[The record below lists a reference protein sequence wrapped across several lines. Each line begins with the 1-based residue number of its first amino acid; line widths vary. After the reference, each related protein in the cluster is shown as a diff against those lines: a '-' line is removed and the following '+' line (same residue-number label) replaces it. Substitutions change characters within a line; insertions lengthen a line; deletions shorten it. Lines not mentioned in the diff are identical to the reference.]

1 MLSIRTQ
8 DRMGLVPY
16 GYIYIEQNELGKR
29 FKTNGTNETESFYSY
44 DLYMYVDKVISIK
57 LGTYAT
63 KERALEVLD
72 KIEDVARHNRF
83 VELVIPLP
91 NYSKQELASE
101 YEHIYQMPKE

>member
-1 MLSIRTQ
+1 MIKILSIRTQ

-16 GYIYIEQNELGKR
+16 DNAIHINKLTVIESGKLVYEL
-29 FKTNGTNETESFYSY
+29 
-44 DLYMYVDKVISIK
+44 VIDNSSHS

-72 KIEDVARHNRF
+72 EIEDVARHNRF